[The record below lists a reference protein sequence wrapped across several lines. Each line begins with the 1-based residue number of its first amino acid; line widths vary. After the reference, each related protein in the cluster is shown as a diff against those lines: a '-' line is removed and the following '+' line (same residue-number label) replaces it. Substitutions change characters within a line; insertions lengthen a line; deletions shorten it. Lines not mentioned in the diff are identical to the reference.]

1 MEKFFVIKVINTSK
15 AELKKWYR
23 KKSGEMFICRL
34 NNEKTAYVTDG
45 YIDDECSIGIIE
57 PQFCRVLTSFECE
70 DDY

>member
-1 MEKFFVIKVINTSK
+1 VEKLFVIKVINTEQ
-15 AELKKWYR
+15 AELRKWYR

-34 NNEKTAYVTDG
+34 NNERTAYVTDN
-45 YIDDECSIGIIE
+45 YIDDECGIGIIE